1 MRALLLAVLFSLPAS
16 AAVVAKTVAYE
27 VGKTKM
33 EGILMFDDSV
43 KTPRPGLVVV
53 PNWLGINLANIK
65 QAEGL
70 VGTKYVLFIAD
81 MYGKDGRPKNQEE
94 AGKAAGAVKGD
105 RKLMRERAA
114 KALEVLKAQAKIAPL
129 DVTKLGAFGFCFGG
143 TSVLELARSGAK
155 LAGVVSLHGGLD
167 TPNPADAKNIT
178 GKVLALHGADDPFVP
193 AKDVAAFED
202 EMRAAKIDW
211 QLVKYGNSVHSF
223 TDVDANAPGQA
234 MYNPSSAKR
243 AYEAMDRFFA
253 EAFGG

>member
-1 MRALLLAVLFSLPAS
+1 MRALLLAVLVSVPAS

-53 PNWLGINLANIK
+53 PNWLGINVANIK

-81 MYGKDGRPKNQEE
+81 MYGKDARPKNQEE

-129 DVTKLGAFGFCFGG
+129 DVSKLGAFGFCFGG

-178 GKVLALHGADDPFVP
+178 GKVLALHGADDPYVP
-193 AKDVAAFED
+193 AKDVAAFEE

-223 TDVDANAPGQA
+223 TDVDANTPGQA
-234 MYNPSSAKR
+234 MYNPASTRR

-253 EAFGG
+253 ETFGG